1 MKKLGYLGVA
11 VLAGLGQTAAGDDPR
26 NQISTSD
33 NKQLALPEA
42 SADANPAPAIKSRS
56 SLAAESQPTG
66 KSNVVQLRPQPLNLS
81 PKQGLSTQKLES
93 PKVEAGMAAD
103 PSKLANLKPNESKP
117 NALAVRDAKRSD
129 AKVSHLQQVSPQKTQ
144 QALNLKSLPSLGLSD
159 DGGK

>member
-33 NKQLALPEA
+33 NKQLSLPEA
-42 SADANPAPAIKSRS
+42 SAAANPAPAAKSRS

-66 KSNVVQLRPQPLNLS
+66 KSNVVELRPQMLNLA
-81 PKQGLSTQKLES
+81 PKQGLSSQKLEA
-93 PKVEAGMAAD
+93 PKLQAGMAAD
-103 PSKLANLKPNESKP
+103 PSKLADLKANESKP
-117 NALAVRDAKRSD
+117 NSLMAQDAKRTE
-129 AKVSHLQQVSPQKTQ
+129 AKVSHLQQVSPLKTR
-144 QALNLKSLPSLGLSD
+144 QAFNLERIPSLDLTD